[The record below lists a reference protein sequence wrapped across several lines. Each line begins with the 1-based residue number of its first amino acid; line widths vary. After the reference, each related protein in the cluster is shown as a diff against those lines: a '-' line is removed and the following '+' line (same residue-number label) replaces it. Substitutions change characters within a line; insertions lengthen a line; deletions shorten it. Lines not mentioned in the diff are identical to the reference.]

1 MQLVLLMPL
10 LMLLLWGVM
19 QAALFHYGRTAAI
32 SAAHTGATAGAVQ
45 HGTTAGCRAAAAD
58 LLERV
63 GDAIGQVSIQCH
75 RTPTQA
81 TATISGTVLSV
92 VPGWTARITHTAS
105 AQIERVTR

>member
-10 LMLLLWGVM
+10 LMLLMWTVM

-45 HGTTAGCRAAAAD
+45 GGTAAGCRAAAAD

-75 RTPTQA
+75 RTPTRV

-92 VPGWTARITHTAS
+92 IPGWTATLAHTAS
-105 AQIERVTR
+105 APVERITR

>member
-10 LMLLLWGVM
+10 LMLLLWAVM

-32 SAAHTGATAGAVQ
+32 SAAHTGATAGAV
-45 HGTTAGCRAAAAD
+45 HDGTAAGCRTAAAD

-63 GDAIGQVSIQCH
+63 GDAISQVSIQCH
-75 RTPTQA
+75 RTPTRV

-92 VPGWTARITHTAS
+92 VPGWSASLTHTAS
-105 AQIERVTR
+105 APVERITR